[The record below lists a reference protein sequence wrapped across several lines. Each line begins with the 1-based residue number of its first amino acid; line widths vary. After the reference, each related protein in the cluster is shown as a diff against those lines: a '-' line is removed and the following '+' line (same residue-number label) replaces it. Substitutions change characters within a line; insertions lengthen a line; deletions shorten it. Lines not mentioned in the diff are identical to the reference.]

1 MAARRIVRRSGG
13 GGDASTAAG
22 EYEVRAVV
30 EAKLL
35 GLRLLSLKAHV
46 VTGPP
51 SSIAPLTALTSIPV
65 TNADALVVDFA
76 GLDRSDAK
84 GASNGS
90 SASLGEAMKLLQESS
105 AALKQLPG

>member
-1 MAARRIVRRSGG
+1 MARRIVRRSGG
-13 GGDASTAAG
+13 RGDASTSAG

-35 GLRLLSLKAHV
+35 GLRLLSLKAHI

-65 TNADALVVDFA
+65 TNADALVVDSA
-76 GLDRSDAK
+76 APDSSGAN

-90 SASLGEAMKLLQESS
+90 SASLAEAMKLLEESN